1 MIRETDDSG
10 RLSIP
15 VEIREQHGDRFHIVE
30 YADRIVLIPIDD
42 DPLAAVREAV
52 GDAFDGISAAEL
64 KRQAREL
71 AREEIEAEIEDR
83 ERRRN
88 ASEDS

>member
-10 RLSIP
+10 RLSLP
-15 VEIREQHGDRFHIVE
+15 AEVREQHGDRFHIVD

-52 GDAFDGISAAEL
+52 GDVFEGTSAAEL

-71 AREEIEAEIEDR
+71 ACEEIEAEIEAR
-83 ERRRN
+83 QRRRN
-88 ASEDS
+88 AAEDS

>member
-1 MIRETDDSG
+1 MILETDDSG
-10 RLSIP
+10 RLSLP
-15 VEIREQHGDRFHIVE
+15 AKLREQHGDRFHIVD

-52 GDAFDGISAAEL
+52 GDAFDGTSATEL
-64 KRQAREL
+64 KRQASEL
-71 AREEIEAEIEDR
+71 AREEIEAEIEAR
-83 ERRRN
+83 ERRQN